1 MTVPATS
8 NNPTDDRDVPYV
20 DITASFQGD
29 SMIIIE
35 QVAPTTSTCI
45 DSTGTTVTSVS
56 TEGTLAGVTLL
67 NIRCSFVLTA
77 TSAGD
82 FFDFQVT
89 QTPSGAS
96 SIQYEYTM
104 DFKVDGETVRDLSGT
119 MQPVEGDTFG
129 GTAGQRNFSL
139 PTMMELILPTRLS
152 AWSSNLHRMG
162 TLLWF
167 S

>member
-1 MTVPATS
+1 
-8 NNPTDDRDVPYV
+8 
-20 DITASFQGD
+20 
-29 SMIIIE
+29 MIIIE
-35 QVAPTTSTCI
+35 QVAPTTFTCVN
-45 DSTGTTVTSVS
+45 STGAAVTSVS
-56 TEGTLAGVTLL
+56 TQGTLAVVILL
-67 NIRCSFVLTA
+67 NIRCSFVQTA

-96 SIQYEYTM
+96 NMRYEYTM